1 MNEFLSL
8 KILKLQHAII
18 TRYCKVC
25 FRFTQFDIIVVG
37 ADIVNCCSPV
47 IPILQSHLS
56 IACEER

>member
-8 KILKLQHAII
+8 KILKLQHVII
-18 TRYCKVC
+18 TRYCKVR

-37 ADIVNCCSPV
+37 ADIFTCCSPV